1 VLFTAGDQVPL
12 IPFVEVLGSVN
23 VPPAQM
29 GAIGLKDGVVA
40 GFTVTVRVAVVAQAP
55 AAGEKV

>member
-1 VLFTAGDQVPL
+1 MLFTAGDQVPL

-29 GAIGLKDGVVA
+29 GAIGLKVGVAA
-40 GFTVTVRVAVVAQAP
+40 GLTVTVSVVVVAH
-55 AAGEKV
+55 